1 MPFKQ
6 KIVILVLVILLITG
20 FVFVLK
26 DRLFNDYSE
35 ITEEEIIALLKTN
48 KDGLNYLEKYNDFQI
63 EKKVVLTKTDILEG
77 QKGENFKEV
86 YQDLSLENNRYLK
99 VDLMNKTGN
108 NGLIA
113 ILDLKNK
120 TVPKVFG
127 LILLKSEV
135 KAD

>member
-1 MPFKQ
+1 MSFKQ
-6 KIVILVLVILLITG
+6 KIVILVVVILLIAG

-26 DRLFNDYSE
+26 DRLFKDYSR
-35 ITEEEIIALLKTN
+35 ITNEEIIALLKTN
-48 KDGLNYLEKYNDFQI
+48 KDSLDYLEKYKDFRI

-77 QKGENFKEV
+77 QKGENFREV
-86 YQDLSLENNRYLK
+86 YQDLSLEDNRYLK
-99 VDLMNKTGN
+99 VDLMNKAGT

-113 ILDLKNK
+113 ILDLKKK